1 MIPVKLRGHLGAK
14 FGTEAMLLDV
24 SSPGEAIQALCATLP
39 GFEDYVRSSTTKFKI
54 LVNNAPI
61 NLRDELH
68 IPSGR
73 QEIRIVPVIKGSK
86 SDGFR
91 ILEGAL
97 LLTAAFFAPGIFAF
111 AGITGL
117 SSATMSGIALNMG
130 IMGAS
135 MALGGIAQA
144 LSTAPASNSAADTSS
159 MLFSG
164 ASNTVKQGTAVPV
177 AYGEFY
183 VTPPL
188 ISETIQT
195 EVFNTT
201 LFSYGNDGL
210 GTWTGNG
217 DATAWAASLASK

>member
-1 MIPVKLRGHLGAK
+1 MIPVKLRGHLGAR
-14 FGTEAMLLDV
+14 FGTEAMMLDV
-24 SSPGEAIQALCATLP
+24 SSPGEAVQALCATLP

-54 LVNNAPI
+54 LVRGEAI
-61 NLRDELH
+61 DLRNDLH
-68 IPSGR
+68 VPSGH
-73 QEIRIVPVIKGSK
+73 QEVRIVPVIKGAK

-97 LLTAAFFAPGIFAF
+97 LVTAAFFVPEIFAF
-111 AGITGL
+111 IGVSGF
-117 SSATMSGIALNMG
+117 SAAQMGAIALNVGMMG
-130 IMGAS
+130 TM

-144 LSTAPASNSAADTSS
+144 LSTAPSSPSAGDTSS
-159 MLFSG
+159 ALFSN

-188 ISETIQT
+188 ISETIET
-195 EVFNTT
+195 TVFNKT
-201 LFSYGNDGL
+201 LFNYGNDGI

-217 DATAWAASLASK
+217 DTTAWGASLVAK